1 MKALSLR
8 RTAWL
13 TAILGCAGAA
23 AAVFG
28 LERGCWRLNHPDP
41 ARFPLRGIDVS
52 HHQGP
57 IDWPRVA
64 SEPHLA
70 FAFIKATEGGDWT
83 DPRFAANWRGAR
95 AAGLLVGAYH
105 FFTFCRPP
113 LDQARHF
120 LAVVPREPD
129 ALPATVDLELEG
141 NCSVVPGKKDLQRDL
156 LAWLEAV
163 ERAQGKRPIIYT
175 TSEVHEAF
183 LSGASLPNA
192 IWIRGVLAEPQQ
204 PAGWV
209 FWQFDDRA
217 RIRGVETFV
226 DLDVFRGDREA
237 LTHL

>member
-1 MKALSLR
+1 MHQRRRTRRQPLLR

-13 TAILGCAGAA
+13 AAILGCAGAA
-23 AAVFG
+23 AAFG

-41 ARFPLRGIDVS
+41 ARLPLWGVDVS

-105 FFTFCRPP
+105 YFTFCRPP

-120 LAVVPREPD
+120 LAT
-129 ALPATVDLELEG
+129 A
-141 NCSVVPGKKDLQRDL
+141 
-156 LAWLEAV
+156 
-163 ERAQGKRPIIYT
+163 
-175 TSEVHEAF
+175 
-183 LSGASLPNA
+183 
-192 IWIRGVLAEPQQ
+192 PQ
-204 PAGWV
+204 
-209 FWQFDDRA
+209 
-217 RIRGVETFV
+217 E
-226 DLDVFRGDREA
+226 
-237 LTHL
+237 